1 MRGANT
7 MRRWNG
13 WGEEE
18 IERPLG
24 EGAKSL
30 LEAVLG
36 KGPERRDAMLADV
49 LGAVGRQK
57 SRLPDHPLVSTD
69 PEARLRASY
78 GQSCADWFALRFG
91 AVGRVSDGV
100 AFPGG
105 GDEVRQLL
113 DWAAAAGAI
122 VIPCG
127 GATSVVGHLAPP
139 EGERPVLSLSMAR
152 MDGLL
157 ELDEMSQLAKFEAGV
172 AGPKLEA
179 QLNGRGWTLG
189 HFPQSFEYAS
199 LGGWIATRSSGQQSA
214 RYGRIES
221 LFAGGVV
228 ETPTGRLTIPAIPA
242 SAAGPDL
249 REFVLGSEGRIGV
262 ITEALMR
269 VSRKPEC
276 EIFAGLF
283 FPDWEQGEAAAR
295 ALAQARIGLSMLR
308 LSNSMETMT
317 TLKLSGRKIDG
328 LPFGSVLLMLGFT
341 GDAAGV
347 AHMQARARDIAGAH
361 GAVSIDDD
369 VSLALGEKWKAGRFQ
384 SVYMRNSLWRSG
396 YAVDTME
403 TAVNWP
409 QTTAMM
415 NAIEGAGRSALE
427 KSGEQTLVTTHLSHV
442 YPQGSS
448 VYSTF
453 IFRLAPDYEAS
464 LARWRALKAAVSEAI
479 VAAGGT
485 ISHQHGVGK
494 DHAPYLKVE
503 KSPRGLRA
511 IADMIAGFDPGEVM
525 NSGNL
530 IGPVDE

>member
-1 MRGANT
+1 

-36 KGPERRDAMLADV
+36 KGPELRDATLADV
-49 LGAVGRQK
+49 LGAVDRQK
-57 SRLPDHPLVSTD
+57 SRLPPHPLISTD
-69 PEARLRASY
+69 PEARLRSSY

-91 AVGRVSDGV
+91 RVGRVSDGV
-100 AFPGG
+100 ASPCDGR
-105 GDEVRQLL
+105 EVRQLI
-113 DWAAAAGAI
+113 DWAAENRII

-139 EGERPVLSLSMAR
+139 ESGRPVLTLSTAR
-152 MDGLL
+152 MTRLL
-157 ELDEMSQLAKFEAGV
+157 DLDETSQIARFEAGV
-172 AGPKLEA
+172 TGPKLEE
-179 QLNGRGWTLG
+179 QLNDRGWTLG

-221 LFAGGVV
+221 LFAGGVI
-228 ETPTGRLTIPAIPA
+228 ETPTGCLTIPAIPA

-249 REFVLGSEGRIGV
+249 REFALGSEGRIGV

-269 VSRKPEC
+269 VSRQPEC
-276 EIFAGLF
+276 EIFAGF
-283 FPDWEQGEAAAR
+283 FFEDWARGEAAAR
-295 ALAQARIGLSMLR
+295 SLAQARLGLSMLR
-308 LSNSMETMT
+308 LSNAMETMT
-317 TLKLSGRKIDG
+317 TLRLSGRKIDG
-328 LPFGSVLLMLGFT
+328 LPFGAVLLMLGFT

-347 AHMQARARDIAGAH
+347 AHMQARARDIAKTH
-361 GAVSIDDD
+361 GVIAVDDET
-369 VSLALGEKWKAGRFQ
+369 SRALGESWKAGRFQ
-384 SVYMRNSLWRSG
+384 SVYMRNSLWRFG

-403 TAVNWP
+403 TAINWP

-415 NAIEGAGRSALE
+415 NAIESAGRGALE
-427 KSGEQTLVTTHLSHV
+427 KFGEQTLVTTHLSHV

-448 VYSTF
+448 VYTTF
-453 IFRLAPDYEAS
+453 IFRLAPDYDAS

-479 VAAGGT
+479 VAVGGT

-494 DHAPYLKVE
+494 DHAPYLQSE

-511 IADMIAGFDPGEVM
+511 IADMIAGFDPAGVM
-525 NSGNL
+525 DSGNL
-530 IGPVDE
+530 VGPHGE

>member
-1 MRGANT
+1 

-36 KGPERRDAMLADV
+36 KGPELRDAALADV
-49 LGAVGRQK
+49 LGEVGRHK
-57 SRLPDHPLVSTD
+57 SRLPHHPLISTD
-69 PEARLRASY
+69 PEARLRGSY
-78 GQSCADWFALRFG
+78 GQSCADWFALHFG
-91 AVGRVSDGV
+91 RVGRVSDGV
-100 AFPGG
+100 ASPGG

-113 DWAAAAGAI
+113 DWAAATRAV

-139 EGERPVLSLSMAR
+139 EGDRPVLTLSMAR
-152 MDGLL
+152 MARLL
-157 ELDEMSQLAKFEAGV
+157 ELDEISQVARFEAGV
-172 AGPKLEA
+172 TGPKLEA
-179 QLNGRGWTLG
+179 QLNERGWTLG

-221 LFAGGVV
+221 LFAGGIV
-228 ETPTGRLTIPAIPA
+228 ETPTGRLVIPAIPA

-262 ITEALMR
+262 ITEALVR
-269 VSRKPEC
+269 VSRQPEC

-283 FPDWEQGEAAAR
+283 FPDWAQGEAAAR
-295 ALAQARIGLSMLR
+295 ALAQARLGLSMLR
-308 LSNSMETMT
+308 LSNAMETMT
-317 TLKLSGRKIDG
+317 TLKLGGRKIDG
-328 LPFGSVLLMLGFT
+328 LPFGAVLLLLGFT

-361 GAVSIDDD
+361 GVIAIDEE
-369 VSLALGEKWKAGRFQ
+369 VSLGLGESWKLGRFQ
-384 SVYMRNSLWRSG
+384 SVYMRNSLWRCG

-403 TAVNWP
+403 TAINWP

-415 NAIEGAGRSALE
+415 NAIENAGRGALE
-427 KSGEQTLVTTHLSHV
+427 KLGEQTLVTTHLSHV

-448 VYSTF
+448 VYTTF

-494 DHAPYLKVE
+494 DHAPYLQTE
-503 KSPRGLRA
+503 KSARGMRA
-511 IADMIAGFDPGEVM
+511 IADMIAGFDPGGVM

-530 IGPVDE
+530 VGPGDE